1 MTETP
6 ISIQALRRLP
16 QYLRLGK
23 ALRARGREVVSC
35 RRLSEELGVDPT
47 LIRKDLAAAGVTGR
61 PKIGYQI
68 DEIVARV
75 SSFLGWNN
83 TTDAVLVGAG
93 NLGLA
98 LLGYEGFREYGL
110 NIVAAFDN
118 DPAKIGRQV
127 HGKFILDQEKLGDL
141 VERMPIHIGILAVPA
156 AVAAD
161 VATLMVLSGIQA
173 IWNFTPVILDVPL
186 GVVVESV
193 NLASSLAV
201 LSNRLASMDLGEKGG
216 PYVNH
221 G

>member
-16 QYLRLGK
+16 QYLRLVK

-35 RRLSEELGVDPT
+35 RRLSEELGGDPT

-141 VERMPIHIGILAVPA
+141 VERMHIHIGRLAVPA

-173 IWNFTPVILDVPL
+173 IWNFTPVKLDVPQ